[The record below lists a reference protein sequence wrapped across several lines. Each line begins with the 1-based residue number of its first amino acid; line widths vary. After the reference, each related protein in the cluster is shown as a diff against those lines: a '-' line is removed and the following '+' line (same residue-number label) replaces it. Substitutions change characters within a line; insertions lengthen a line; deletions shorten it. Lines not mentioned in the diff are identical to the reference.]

1 LEKYIAKSD
10 INGDQMRK
18 DYAEIHLGFLIL
30 YHSTLG
36 YLIAFILSENTVSG
50 LLFFVPILL
59 HVAVSSLSISELH
72 EKFTSKTSVKA
83 LSSLAPMAGVLVYM
97 FELISQSLFV
107 PIFGTAIGMFF
118 YVGVRDSIPNGD
130 KGRPLEYLLGILLYL
145 GVVLL
150 ANTVF

>member
-1 LEKYIAKSD
+1 
-10 INGDQMRK
+10 MRK